1 MFIDR
6 AASTVIGDGANAFIS
21 DWNKITATVR
31 NIYFTFEIPINYILQ
46 LNQSFMQSYLL
57 STLQY
62 VLYVHNAK

>member
-31 NIYFTFEIPINYILQ
+31 NIDFTFEINERNYNHFGMNNDLIN
-46 LNQSFMQSYLL
+46 
-57 STLQY
+57 
-62 VLYVHNAK
+62 NARVFEKGR